1 MIEPF
6 YYNAYNY
13 STNNVINTKK
23 ETNETKLNI
32 INETKHENYDTDT
45 DVNDNLVKD
54 TDKIY
59 MDPHKNDVQVSINM
73 NMTQYI
79 LNPLTVIVKLS
90 ILSCKPIGT
99 KIHIQN
105 NIIYLQEP
113 GIFQSFTRY
122 LFNSNKSHLQYL
134 YNPIKIACQTFLT
147 KEFIQNTPK
156 IIDVFTSA
164 KKGIDNLIQTYAICP
179 ITVLCLKYYHVI
191 ISNHIKKISS
201 ENIFK
206 EDDTTDL
213 YSDELITKLKEQ
225 WNISKLNIILELI
238 DFLLNHDMNENII
251 NNIKSL
257 ETIIHNMDENTNK
270 VITEYYKIVT

>member
-13 STNNVINTKK
+13 STNNFNKK
-23 ETNETKLNI
+23 NETKNEIELDVHNDYFND
-32 INETKHENYDTDT
+32 INNTKPEIN
-45 DVNDNLVKD
+45 NDLVKYN
-54 TDKIY
+54 DKIY
-59 MDPHKNDVQVSINM
+59 MDTYKSDVQISINM
-73 NMTQYI
+73 NNTQYI

-113 GIFQSFTRY
+113 GIFQSLTRY
-122 LFNSNKSHLQYL
+122 LFKSNKSHLQYL
-134 YNPIKIACQTFLT
+134 YNPIKIACQTYLT
-147 KEFIQNTPK
+147 KEFIKNTPK
-156 IIDVFTSA
+156 IIDLFTSA
-164 KKGIDNLIQTYAICP
+164 KKGIDNLIETYAICP

-191 ISNHIKKISS
+191 ISNHIKQISS

-213 YSDELITKLKEQ
+213 YTEELMNKLKEQ
-225 WNISKLNIILELI
+225 WNTSKLNIILELI
-238 DFLLNHDMNENII
+238 DFLLNQDMNENII

-270 VITEYYKIVT
+270 IITEYYKMVT

>member
-6 YYNAYNY
+6 YYSAYNY
-13 STNNVINTKK
+13 STTNFIHN
-23 ETNETKLNI
+23 NETKLNI
-32 INETKHENYDTDT
+32 NTETKKENNDSDTEIN
-45 DVNDNLVKD
+45 NDLVKD
-54 TDKIY
+54 NDKIY
-59 MDPHKNDVQVSINM
+59 MDPPKNDVQVSINM
-73 NMTQYI
+73 NMIQFI

-113 GIFQSFTRY
+113 GIFQALTRY
-122 LFNSNKSHLQYL
+122 IFKSNKSHLQYL
-134 YNPIKIACQTFLT
+134 YNPIKIACQTYLT

-156 IIDVFTSA
+156 IIDIFTSA
-164 KKGIDNLIQTYAICP
+164 KKGIDHLIQTYDVCP

-191 ISNHIKKISS
+191 ISNYIKQISS

-206 EDDTTDL
+206 EDDTTDF
-213 YSDELITKLKEQ
+213 YTDELITKLKEQ
-225 WNISKLNIILELI
+225 WNTSKLKIILELI
-238 DFLLNHDMNENII
+238 DFLLNHDMSENII

-257 ETIIHNMDENTNK
+257 ETIIQTMDENTNK
-270 VITEYYKIVT
+270 IITEYYKIVI